1 MAIKNN
7 SSQLDP
13 TSLIK
18 TEVSK
23 IANQKKGTPNGAMAQ
38 FNFLPPGMKIENQS
52 MAVDVKRD
60 AALEPKAP
68 LLSSSQ
74 KYFE

>member
-1 MAIKNN
+1 MAIQKN

-13 TSLIK
+13 TSLNK
-18 TEVSK
+18 VEVSK
-23 IANQKKGTPNGAMAQ
+23 IKNAKKGTPNGTFAE
-38 FNFLPPGMKIENQS
+38 FNYLPPGMKIENQPF
-52 MAVDVKRD
+52 AVDVKRD

-68 LLSSSQ
+68 LLSSDE